1 MKACNKC
8 KATKLATDF
17 YANKR
22 MKDGLNS
29 FCILC
34 HKADN
39 LVRKQRNRS
48 DLEFIAAEKAQKAEY
63 RKRTSEH
70 NKQYMQEWRCKNSE
84 QQSEYR
90 KQYHNANKEY
100 FIKYRQANKALINAR
115 TRRRQMSLINR
126 TPAWLDTTAIAEIYS
141 IYEYCSALRNIGLRY
156 EVDHIIPLQGK
167 LVSGLHIP
175 ENLQVIHEFDN
186 RSKSNKLTV

>member
-1 MKACNKC
+1 MKTCNKC
-8 KATKLATDF
+8 KVTKQATDF

-39 LVRKQRNRS
+39 LARKKQNRS
-48 DLEFIAAEKAQKAEY
+48 DLNFIAVEKARKAEY
-63 RKRTSEH
+63 RKRTTERH
-70 NKQYMQEWRCKNSE
+70 KQYMKDWRLKNAT
-84 QQSEYR
+84 QQAEYR
-90 KQYHNANKEY
+90 KEYNEANKEY
-100 FIKYRQANKALINAR
+100 FIKYRKDHKALINAR

-126 TPAWLDTTAIAEIYS
+126 TPAWLDATAIAEIDS
-141 IYEYCSALRNIGLRY
+141 IYEYCAVLRNSGLRY
-156 EVDHIIPLQGK
+156 EVDHVIPLQGK

>member
-1 MKACNKC
+1 MKTCNKC
-8 KATKLATDF
+8 KVTKQATDF

-22 MKDGLNS
+22 MKDGLNL

-39 LVRKQRNRS
+39 VARKKINRANA
-48 DLEFIAAEKAQKAEY
+48 DFAAIERVKKAEY
-63 RKRTSEH
+63 RQRTLEQH
-70 NKQYMQEWRCKNSE
+70 KQYMQDWHRKNAL
-84 QQSEYR
+84 QQIAYR
-90 KQYHNANKEY
+90 KEYCEANKQY
-100 FIKYRQANKALINAR
+100 FIKYRKDNKALINAR

-126 TPAWLDTTAIAEIYS
+126 TPAWLDATAIAEIDS
-141 IYEYCSALRNIGLRY
+141 IYEYCAALRNSGLRY

-167 LVSGLHIP
+167 LVSGLHVP

-186 RSKSNKLTV
+186 RSKANKLTV

>member
-1 MKACNKC
+1 MKTCNKC
-8 KATKLATDF
+8 KVTKQATDF

-22 MKDGLNS
+22 MKDGLNL

-39 LVRKQRNRS
+39 LERKRRNRAN
-48 DLEFIAAEKAQKAEY
+48 EAFVAAEKAKKAEY
-63 RKRTSEH
+63 RKRTTEQH
-70 NKQYMQEWRCKNSE
+70 KQYMQDWHCKNAA
-84 QQSEYR
+84 QQVKYRKEYR
-90 KQYHNANKEY
+90 EVNKEY
-100 FIKYRQANKALINAR
+100 FVKYRKENRALINAR
-115 TRRRQMSLINR
+115 TRRRQMSLMCR
-126 TPAWLDTTAIAEIYS
+126 TPAWLDATAIAEIDS
-141 IYEYCSALRNIGLRY
+141 IYEYCTALRNSGLRY
-156 EVDHIIPLQGK
+156 EVDHVIPLQGK